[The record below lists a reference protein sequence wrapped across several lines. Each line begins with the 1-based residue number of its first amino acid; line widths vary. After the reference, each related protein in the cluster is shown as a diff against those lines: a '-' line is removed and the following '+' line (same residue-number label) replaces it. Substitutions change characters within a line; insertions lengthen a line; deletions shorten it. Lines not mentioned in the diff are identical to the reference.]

1 MRKILLLFV
10 LISNSSFAQKLNDY
24 KYVIIPS
31 KFSFVEEINQYR
43 LNTLT
48 KAAFENIGFVAF
60 YDSDILPDEVANSK
74 CNKVYADVINSSG
87 MFMTKL
93 NLIIKDC
100 KNVVVYSAPIGKSR
114 EKEYKIAYVDALL
127 ESLRSLKTLNYKFSP
142 KSAEIIENSTNVKLE
157 IPNISSPV
165 DTNQK
170 FFKRYKVLAIQNGF
184 NLLSIDSNSEVFQIF
199 YTTENIIFIAKRN
212 TIYGVLIKKTD
223 TWVFEYYEDNV
234 LKSEAIKIDF

>member
-60 YDSDILPDEVANSK
+60 YDSDILPDEVANSN

-114 EKEYKIAYVDALL
+114 EKDYKTAYVDALL
-127 ESLRSLKTLNYKFSP
+127 ESLRNLKTLNYKYNP
-142 KSAEIIENSTNVKLE
+142 KSAEIFEKVSQKSTEINQNVANMIVMPFHATK
-157 IPNISSPV
+157 
-165 DTNQK
+165 
-170 FFKRYKVLAIQNGF
+170 
-184 NLLSIDSNSEVFQIF
+184 
-199 YTTENIIFIAKRN
+199 TENGYKLFPTDGESSKFIILQTSNPNIFIANKLDSSN
-212 TIYGVLIKKTD
+212 LMGVLIHKIND
-223 TWVFEYYEDNV
+223 LYSLEYYKEGK
-234 LKSEAIKIDF
+234 LITESMSIIF